1 MYLLVL
7 FVFERLYNAV
17 TEPDYP
23 TVIIG
28 GIRELL
34 EENKDLLSNKGEYNK
49 YQEKITNNLNKIM
62 ELINKNDELRS
73 EFDKLYNANKY
84 LLDNPDEL
92 YNRID
97 QVVKNNYSEVAKKL
111 IKENKNKR

>member
-1 MYLLVL
+1 
-7 FVFERLYNAV
+7 
-17 TEPDYP
+17 
-23 TVIIG
+23 
-28 GIRELL
+28 
-34 EENKDLLSNKGEYNK
+34 
-49 YQEKITNNLNKIM
+49 M

-97 QVVKNNYSEVAKKL
+97 QVVKNNYSEAAKKL